1 MRAIV
6 SAAILALSL
15 ASQHAVAQQPVAASE
30 EAAMAQRQPAAF
42 RVQPTLESVE
52 QGLALRGPPTPTEL
66 GLKNVIERT
75 TTELRNKLIICRG
88 C

>member
-1 MRAIV
+1 MRVIV
-6 SAAILALSL
+6 SAAILALVL
-15 ASQHAVAQQPVAASE
+15 ASQHAVAQQQVPASQ
-30 EAAMAQRQPAAF
+30 EAAMEQRQPAAF

-66 GLKNVIERT
+66 GLKNVIERST
-75 TTELRNKLIICRG
+75 IELRNRLIICRG